1 MSTSTARVSPD
12 ELRKLF
18 LFEALPESKL
28 EWLSERGER
37 RTYEAGS
44 VVYREGEPASC
55 FYSMLEGRIRLLRT
69 VNGED
74 VLINETD
81 HVGTYAGAMKSFI
94 PGAEEAYFNS
104 LVTVE
109 ASSFYQLDAS
119 LFSEFMHVHMPMAV
133 HLLEGLYVGVRN
145 SESVVRQR
153 EHLAKLGTLSASLA
167 HELNNPAAAAGRAT
181 AQLRERVDGLRRG
194 LAILAGPQVDPGAL
208 QRVFAAQE
216 SAVRLAKEAPPLSPL
231 QRADLEDE
239 LGERIEDAGVDGA
252 YDLAAVFVGAGL
264 GTEWL
269 EDALDG
275 MTGKLAQK
283 CLRWVA
289 DALETEALMDE
300 IGRSTSAISELV
312 AAVKQYSYMDSSAVQ
327 DVDVHAGLES
337 TVIMLGH
344 KLRAVEVLR
353 DYADGLPHIPAYGA
367 ELNQV
372 WTNLIDN
379 AAQAMNGHGTLTLHT
394 ELDGDVVH
402 VDVADTGPGIP
413 EQVQPRVFDAFFTTK
428 PQGQGSGLG
437 LDNAR
442 RIVERRHNGSIGFT
456 TGDSGTTFRVT
467 LPVAQRL
474 S

>member
-1 MSTSTARVSPD
+1 M
-12 ELRKLF
+12 
-18 LFEALPESKL
+18 
-28 EWLSERGER
+28 EWLSEHGER
-37 RTYEAGS
+37 RTYEAGA

-55 FYSMLEGRIRLLRT
+55 FYTMLEGRVRLLRT

-74 VLINETD
+74 ILINETD

-94 PGAEEAYFNS
+94 PGSDETYSNG

-109 ASSFYQLDAS
+109 PSSFFQLAAP

-133 HLLEGLYVGVRN
+133 HLLEGLYVGIRN
-145 SESVVRQR
+145 AESVVRQR

-181 AQLRERVDGLRRG
+181 AQLRERVAGLRKG
-194 LAILAGPQVDPGAL
+194 LALLASPGVDPAAL
-208 QRVFAAQE
+208 QRVLLAQE
-216 SAVRLAKEAPPLSPL
+216 AAVRLAREAGPLSPL
-231 QRADLEDE
+231 ERADLEDE
-239 LGERIEDAGVDGA
+239 LGDRIEAAGVEGA

-264 GTEWL
+264 GPEWL
-269 EDALDG
+269 DEALDG
-275 MTGKLAQK
+275 LTGKLAQK

-300 IGRSTSAISELV
+300 IAQSTNAISELV
-312 AAVKQYSYMDSSAVQ
+312 AAVKQYSYMDSSSVQ
-327 DVDVHAGLES
+327 EVDVTAGLES
-337 TVIMLGH
+337 TLVILGH
-344 KLRAVEVLR
+344 KLQAVDVVRE
-353 DYADGLPHIPAYGA
+353 YAAGLPRIPAYGA

-379 AAQAMNGHGTLTLHT
+379 AAQAMNGHGVLTLRVLH
-394 ELDGDVVH
+394 EGNDVRVE
-402 VDVADTGPGIP
+402 VADTGPGIP
-413 EQVQPRVFDAFFTTK
+413 ETVQPRVFEAFFTTK

-442 RIVERRHNGSIGFT
+442 RIVERRHNGSISFT
-456 TGDSGTTFRVT
+456 TSDRGTTFRVT
-467 LPVAQRL
+467 LPVTQRL